1 MDLSYRLKRFK
12 VFFSKDLNMSNI
24 TDILAGIYGNRVAVY
39 LDENLEYGSFGYDKL
54 TYKDISVLVNSVA
67 NFLLCNFDVK
77 KGERIILYKS
87 NDVEFL
93 CIMLAVMKIG
103 AIAVPVN
110 DLIVLSELKYMIG
123 DCCARILITDNHVF
137 KNNIIKQ
144 SNIPD
149 IDHWIVS
156 GITNSDQVSDY
167 TSKGFFVL
175 DNMIGNAG
183 KKLSSAKIEMHDPV
197 AIFYTSGT
205 TGSPKGAIMTSR
217 NLLGSQKITALI
229 LPFKKSDLGLT
240 ALPQSHIMGFASSLI
255 ALLSGLHGYF
265 LNTFNAKKVLNIIG
279 QKKITIFIG
288 VPAMYSM
295 MLNRKLDNYDLSSIR
310 IWFSSA
316 DTMSA
321 SNVKKLTESGAFV
334 RFCRKKIIGSLFIN
348 TYGMV
353 ELSGAAVISVNFSG
367 LRYSEGLIGYPLPFV
382 KVKLIDCKGDNVP
395 KGEAGELLIRGS
407 GVTPGYFKNI
417 EASKNLFMDGWL
429 RTGDIVKRG
438 KVGQLYFVDREK
450 DVIKSG
456 GYSVFSAEVEEIILN
471 HPQIASCA
479 VIGIPASIGGNQP
492 LAVITLKKGA
502 LLSKYDIY
510 LWCKENIAS
519 YKCPRDI
526 KIILEDQMPYGP
538 TMKILKR
545 ELKERFKNEFSFKW
559 MKLLVSE

>member
-1 MDLSYRLKRFK
+1 MGLSYRLKRFK
-12 VFFSKDLNMSNI
+12 VFLRKDLNMSNI
-24 TDILAGIYGNRVAVY
+24 TDILAEIYGGRVAVY
-39 LDENLEYGSFGYDKL
+39 LDKKLEYESFSYGKL
-54 TYKDISVLVNSVA
+54 TYKEISVLVNNIA
-67 NFLLCNFDVK
+67 NILLCEFDVK

-93 CIMLAVMKIG
+93 AIMLATMKIG

-110 DLIVLSELKYMIG
+110 DLIMLSELKHMIG
-123 DCCARILITDNHVF
+123 DCRARLLITDNHVF
-137 KNNIIKQ
+137 ENNIKER

-149 IDHWIVS
+149 IEHWVVS
-156 GITNSDQVSDY
+156 GITNNEFSDY

-175 DNMIGNAG
+175 NSMIRNAE
-183 KKLSSAKIEMHDPV
+183 KKLSFAKIEMDDPV

-205 TGSPKGAIMTSR
+205 TGTPKGAIMTSR
-217 NLLGSQKITALI
+217 NLLSSQKIAALI
-229 LPFKKSDLGLT
+229 LPFKKNDIGLT

-255 ALLSGLHGYF
+255 ALLSGLPGYF
-265 LNTFNAKKVLNIIG
+265 LNTFSARRVLNIIG
-279 QKKITIFIG
+279 QKNITIFIG

-295 MLNRKLDNYDLSSIR
+295 MLQRKLDNYDLSSVR

-321 SNVKKLTESGAFV
+321 SNVKKLTEKGAFI
-334 RFCRKKIIGSLFIN
+334 RFCRKKIISSLFIN

-353 ELSGAAVISVNFSG
+353 ELSGTAVISVNFSG

-382 KVKLIDCKGDNVP
+382 KTKLIDHNGNKVP
-395 KGEAGELLIRGS
+395 KGEAGELLIKGP
-407 GVTPGYFKNI
+407 GVTSGYFKNM
-417 EASKNLFMDGWL
+417 EATDDLFMGGWL
-429 RTGDIVKRG
+429 RTGDIAKRG
-438 KVGQLYFVDREK
+438 KAGQLYFVDREK

-456 GYSVFSAEVEEIILN
+456 GYSVFSAEVEGIILN
-471 HPQIASCA
+471 HQEITSCA

-492 LAVITLKKGA
+492 LAVITLKKGSV
-502 LLSKYDIY
+502 LSKHDIY

-526 KIILEDQMPYGP
+526 KIVLDDQMPYGP
-538 TMKILKR
+538 TAKILKR

-559 MKLLVSE
+559 MHLLISDK